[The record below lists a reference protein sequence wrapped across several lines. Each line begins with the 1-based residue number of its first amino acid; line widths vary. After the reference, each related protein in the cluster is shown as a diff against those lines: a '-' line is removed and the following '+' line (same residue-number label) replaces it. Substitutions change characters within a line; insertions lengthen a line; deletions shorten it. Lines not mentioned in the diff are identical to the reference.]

1 MDLHQY
7 VPGSMAGW
15 MSLALLGRKRE
26 ADLHLEIDDR
36 SGSTTRHQ
44 QPNTRMFCFFFGFQ
58 PVDMGGIFNDL
69 QRFFW
74 GISGMVIF
82 DLSI

>member
-15 MSLALLGRKRE
+15 MSLALLGWKRE

-44 QPNTRMFCFFFGFQ
+44 QPNTGMFFFRFQIFQ
-58 PVDMGGIFNDL
+58 PVDIGGIFNDVHGMS
-69 QRFFW
+69 QR
-74 GISGMVIF
+74 
-82 DLSI
+82 